1 MKIRALLTAFLI
13 GLAAPLLVV
22 SPLLVTSGCTTPQK
36 VVAFKTLKSVQN
48 ASVTGLEL
56 YGAACQRREVDAAT
70 QARVKDAYTK
80 YQAVFALAIV
90 AAQMGRKNGK
100 RTSASIRPAAT
111 GHSAS
116 VSRA

>member
-56 YGAACQRREVDAAT
+56 YGAACRRREVDAAT

-90 AAQMGRKNGK
+90 AAQMDYAAPA
-100 RTSASIRPAAT
+100 SADLTAA
-111 GHSAS
+111 
-116 VSRA
+116 VSDLLNLIAVFKH